1 MSSGFRLL
9 LLNQPQKRQSPGHP
23 SELQLAGKARFVR
36 ITKKI
41 CKYKDMYVI
50 MIKSTEKHGLSY
62 AEQIIKPEKPEHSS
76 LQKSACVTPLNPNS
90 NNRKIRRCVMSI
102 TAKELAKKLDLSA
115 AAVSMALNNKPGVS
129 EETRKTVFSAAVKY
143 GYDFSRTSESK
154 RATGDSVCFIL
165 YKRQGAVVGDTPF
178 FAEVSE
184 GIEAGCKQSGVKLQ
198 ISYIYKGEDVA
209 RQLEDIVY
217 SGCSGIVLLATEML
231 PDDVEMFTRLP
242 IPLVFLDA
250 YYNTLPFNCVMINN
264 VQGAFLATDHLIT
277 KVKKQPGYLHS
288 AYSIA
293 NFEERANGF
302 YNAVR
307 HHGLSTSKSIVH
319 RLTPSV
325 EGAHADMLALLD
337 AGEET
342 ASCYFADNDWI
353 AIGAM
358 KAFQARGYRIPD
370 DISII
375 GFDDVPLAGFI
386 DPPLTTVH
394 VPKRYMGETAAKR
407 VVEIMHER
415 GHSPVKTEIQTRLI
429 IRGSS

>member
-1 MSSGFRLL
+1 
-9 LLNQPQKRQSPGHP
+9 
-23 SELQLAGKARFVR
+23 
-36 ITKKI
+36 
-41 CKYKDMYVI
+41 
-50 MIKSTEKHGLSY
+50 
-62 AEQIIKPEKPEHSS
+62 
-76 LQKSACVTPLNPNS
+76 
-90 NNRKIRRCVMSI
+90 
-102 TAKELAKKLDLSA
+102 
-115 AAVSMALNNKPGVS
+115 MALNNKPGVS
-129 EETRKTVFSAAVKY
+129 DDTRKTVFKAAVKY
-143 GYDFSRTSESK
+143 GYDFARTSENK
-154 RATGDSVCFIL
+154 RTNGNSVCFIL

-198 ISYIYKGEDVA
+198 ISYIYKGEDAA

-231 PDDVEMFTRLP
+231 PEDVEIFAKLP

-250 YYNTLPFNCVMINN
+250 YYDTLPFNSVLINN
-264 VQGAFLATDHLIT
+264 MQGAFLATDHLIAKT
-277 KVKKQPGYLHS
+277 KKQPGYLHS

-307 HHGLSTSKSIVH
+307 HHGLSTSKCVIH

-325 EGAHADMLALLD
+325 DGAYADMLALLD

-342 ASCYFADNDWI
+342 SPCYFADNDWI

-358 KAFQARGYRIPD
+358 KAFQAKGVRIPED
-370 DISII
+370 VAII

-407 VVEIMHER
+407 LVEIIR
-415 GHSPVKTEIQTRLI
+415 DKGHSPVKTVIQTKLI
-429 IRGSS
+429 IRGSV